1 MRTILSSARPP
12 RFPRLALIAFAALA
26 CREDFTSPTTP
37 QTETALAT
45 SATAALAFN
54 QVSAG
59 ESHTCGVTTDNRMY
73 CWGGGGLGDGTT
85 TRRLKPV
92 PIGGAL
98 RFRQVSAGIGY
109 TCGVTTTYRAYCW
122 GRNGDGKL
130 GDGTETDRLTPV
142 AVAGGRLFR
151 LVEAGVSHTCGV
163 SYPDNKAYCWGYA
176 AEGAVGQGNLAGD
189 SRVRL
194 TPTPVAG
201 GRSWRQVAP
210 GGGLSPHTCG
220 VTTSNEPFCWGDNEF
235 GKLGT
240 GDESVARPARTSI
253 PLRVYGGRWFR
264 QVDAGENFSC
274 GVTTSYRIFC
284 WGNGRN
290 GQMGDGKQFLRYW
303 PKVPVASSLSF
314 MRVSTGGSHV
324 CAETTNNR
332 VYCWGVNT
340 DGELGDGTTTKRL
353 VPVAVAGGRFFDQV
367 SAGLTYYPN
376 GGHTCAK
383 TSTGAA
389 YCWGSNSQGQ
399 LGDGTTTSRPT
410 PVAVSGG

>member
-1 MRTILSSARPP
+1 MS
-12 RFPRLALIAFAALA
+12 RFVMVLLTTVLVFSTAG
-26 CREDFTSPTTP
+26 CREDLSGPTAAESEP
-37 QTETALAT
+37 ALAVT
-45 SATAALAFN
+45 ATAALAFQ

-59 ESHTCGVTTDNRMY
+59 QLHTCGVTTDNRVY
-73 CWGGGGLGDGTT
+73 CWGSGMLGDGTT
-85 TRRLKPV
+85 LTRLKPV

-98 RFRQVSAGIGY
+98 RFRQVSAGISY
-109 TCGVTTTYRAYCW
+109 TCGVTLTYQAYCW
-122 GRNGDGKL
+122 GRNEGGML

-142 AVAGGRLFR
+142 AVAGGHLFR
-151 LVEAGVSHTCGV
+151 LIEAGVSHTCGV
-163 SYPDNKAYCWGYA
+163 SYPDNKAYCWGYGG
-176 AEGAVGQGNLAGD
+176 EGALGQGPLGGSSSSLIPIA
-189 SRVRL
+189 
-194 TPTPVAG
+194 VAG
-201 GRSWRQVAP
+201 GRSWRQVSP

-240 GDESVARPARTSI
+240 GDEDIPRPARTMT
-253 PLRVYGGRWFR
+253 PLQVDGGRWFR
-264 QVDAGENFSC
+264 QVDTGENFSC

-290 GQMGDGKQFLRYW
+290 GQLGDGKQFLRFW

-314 MRVSTGGSHV
+314 ERVSTGGSHV

-340 DGELGDGTTTKRL
+340 DGELGDGTNTRRL
-353 VPVAVAGGRFFDQV
+353 VPVAVAGGHFFDQV

-376 GGHTCAK
+376 GGHTCGK

-389 YCWGSNSQGQ
+389 YCWGSNSHGQ

-410 PVAVSGG
+410 PVPVSGG

>member
-1 MRTILSSARPP
+1 MSRFMMVSLAAIMMGLS
-12 RFPRLALIAFAALA
+12 AAG
-26 CREDFTSPTTP
+26 CREDLTGLPADKSEP
-37 QTETALAT
+37 ALAV
-45 SATAALAFN
+45 TAVAPLAFA

-59 ESHTCGVTTDNRMY
+59 ESHTCGVTSDNRMY

-98 RFRQVSAGIGY
+98 RFRQVSAGISY
-109 TCGVTTTYRAYCW
+109 TCGVTTTYKAYCW
-122 GRNGDGKL
+122 GRNDDGTL
-130 GDGTETDRLTPV
+130 GDGTRTIRLTPV

-163 SYPDNKAYCWGYA
+163 SYPDNKAYCWGYGG
-176 AEGAVGQGNLAGD
+176 EGALGQGAGAV
-189 SRVRL
+189 SGASTSSL
-194 TPTPVAG
+194 IPIAVAG
-201 GRSWRQVAP
+201 GRSWRQVSP

-240 GDESVARPARTSI
+240 GDDSVARPARTST
-253 PLRVYGGRWFR
+253 PLRVYGGRYFR
-264 QVDAGENFSC
+264 QVDAGEFFSC
-274 GVTTSYRIFC
+274 GVTTGYKVFC
-284 WGNGRN
+284 WGNGRK
-290 GQMGDGKQFLRYW
+290 GQLGDGKQFLRYW
-303 PKVPVASSLSF
+303 PKVPVSSSLSF
-314 MRVSTGGSHV
+314 ERVTTGGSYA
-324 CAETTNNR
+324 CAETTTNR

-340 DGELGDGTTTKRL
+340 DGELGDGTTTMRL

-367 SAGLTYYPN
+367 SASLTYYPN
-376 GGHTCAK
+376 GGHTCGR

-399 LGDGTTTSRPT
+399 LGDGTTTRRLA
-410 PVAVSGG
+410 PVAVLGP